1 MVNNG
6 INLNG
11 DLYKLAGQE
20 KVGIQVDEKLNYDQ
34 ENKKFINML
43 ELQKLFVK
51 YGEKINQ
58 LKDDINN
65 FDVIGKRQA
74 ITVRTT
80 QLPSISNV
88 EFFDKESK
96 SIIMLRREVLRKYKI
111 KLWRDANLSYAM
123 LDEAFAPA
131 RRYFENKEGNIVD
144 AKKALVDANEIYKKL
159 KQNFEDFKRN
169 LDICEKILDSKLD
182 ENELIKLKNLNGLN
196 G

>member
-1 MVNNG
+1 MVNGG
-6 INLNG
+6 INLNA

-43 ELQKLFVK
+43 ELQKLFIK

-74 ITVRTT
+74 ITVRTN

-131 RRYFENKEGNIVD
+131 KRFFENKQGNIVD
-144 AKKALVDANEIYKKL
+144 AKKALVDADEIYKKL

-169 LDICEKILDSKLD
+169 LDICEKILDDKLD